1 MALLHTSIACYDS
14 FKLEGSQRVM
24 KTIGLIGGLSW
35 ESTADYYR
43 YINTYVKEE
52 LGGLHSS
59 KCLLYSFDFEEIVNL
74 QQSGNWKKAT
84 SCMVDAAKTLENG
97 GADVLIICTNTMHKM
112 AGKVQE
118 SVTIPI
124 IHIADAAA
132 EKVKEQGLKTVG
144 LLGTNYTMTQDF
156 YKERLAKHGI
166 DVIIPSEEDRKFIHD
181 VIFNELCKGEYKSE
195 SREGYLQVINRLYQQ
210 GAEGVVLGCTEIP
223 LLIKQTDTTI
233 PLFDTTLIHAEAAV
247 KFALENSKEEMRI

>member
-1 MALLHTSIACYDS
+1 
-14 FKLEGSQRVM
+14 M

-43 YINTYVKEE
+43 YINTYVKKE

-74 QQSGNWKKAT
+74 QQSGKWNEAT
-84 SCMVDAAKTLENG
+84 NCMVDAAKTLENG
-97 GADVLIICTNTMHKM
+97 GADVIIICTNTMHKM
-112 AGKVQE
+112 ADEVQE
-118 SVTIPI
+118 AITIPL
-124 IHIADAAA
+124 IHIADATAT
-132 EKVKEQGLKTVG
+132 KVKEQGLKTVG

-166 DVIIPSEEDRKFIHD
+166 DVIIPSKEDRMFIHD
-181 VIFNELCKGEYKSE
+181 VIFNELCKGEYKPE
-195 SREGYLQVINRLYQQ
+195 SREGYIQIINRLHGQ

-223 LLIKQTDTTI
+223 LLIMQMDTTI
-233 PLFDTTLIHAEAAV
+233 PLFDTTLIHAEAAA
-247 KFALENSKEEMRI
+247 KFALANSKEEVKL

>member
-1 MALLHTSIACYDS
+1 
-14 FKLEGSQRVM
+14 M

-43 YINTYVKEE
+43 YINTYVKKD

-74 QQSGNWKKAT
+74 QQSGKWNEAT

-97 GADVLIICTNTMHKM
+97 GADVIIICTNTMHKM
-112 AGKVQE
+112 ADEVQE
-118 SVTIPI
+118 SVTIPL
-124 IHIADAAA
+124 IHIADATAA
-132 EKVKEQGLKTVG
+132 KVKEQGLKTVG

-166 DVIIPSEEDRKFIHD
+166 DVIIPSEEDRMFIHD
-181 VIFNELCKGEYKSE
+181 VIFNELCKGEYKPE
-195 SREGYLQVINRLYQQ
+195 SREGYIQIINRLHGQ

-233 PLFDTTLIHAEAAV
+233 SLFDTTLIHAEAAAN
-247 KFALENSKEEMRI
+247 FALENSKEEMKL

>member
-1 MALLHTSIACYDS
+1 M
-14 FKLEGSQRVM
+14 M

-43 YINTYVKEE
+43 YINTYVKKD

-74 QQSGNWKKAT
+74 QQSGKWNEAT

-97 GADVLIICTNTMHKM
+97 GADVIIICTNTMHKM
-112 AGKVQE
+112 ADEVQE
-118 SVTIPI
+118 SVTIPL
-124 IHIADAAA
+124 IHIADATAA
-132 EKVKEQGLKTVG
+132 KVKEQGLKTVG

-233 PLFDTTLIHAEAAV
+233 PLFDTTLIHAEAAA